1 MRYHGVAILIIFVKY
16 FYAPSVGS
24 ARVQC
29 KQVKCLPAVVAMPT
43 QEELILTLMKVNV
56 SEPESI

>member
-1 MRYHGVAILIIFVKY
+1 MQTGEML
-16 FYAPSVGS
+16 S
-24 ARVQC
+24 
-29 KQVKCLPAVVAMPT
+29 PAVVAMPT